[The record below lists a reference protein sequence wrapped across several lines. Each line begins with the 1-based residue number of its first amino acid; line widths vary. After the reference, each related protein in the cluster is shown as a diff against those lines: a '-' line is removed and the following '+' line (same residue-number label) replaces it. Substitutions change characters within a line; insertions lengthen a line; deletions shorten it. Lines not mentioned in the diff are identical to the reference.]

1 MHRLIFAWFKEQW
14 LNLSILAA
22 LLIIINLCM
31 YIGWKI
37 LGEPGGTLISLLR
50 DGIDMLHAFGGG
62 GVHPDNLEA
71 SFLAV
76 GWRHPIVVAMLAGYA
91 TARGSRSVATEIE
104 EDRAELLFSLPYPR
118 FVIVLLHFFS
128 TILGIAFLTGA
139 FVFSGIFF
147 GNILGPEIAAS
158 NYIATGF
165 ATIGFYGA
173 MAAIAYFFSSF
184 LRRGGWALNLSL
196 LVILVLYA
204 VDFAG
209 NLGLF
214 ESYQK
219 YTLFANYRVAES
231 LGGMTTLG
239 GEALGFWAVAA
250 FFLAISLVVTT
261 VRDL

>member
-1 MHRLIFAWFKEQW
+1 MHRLIFVWLKEQW

-22 LLIIINLCM
+22 LLVVINLCM

-37 LGEPGGTLISLLR
+37 LGDSGGTLIGLLR
-50 DGIDMLHAFGGG
+50 DGIDMLHAFGGE
-62 GVHPDNLEA
+62 GVHLDNLEA

-76 GWRHPIVVAMLAGYA
+76 GWRHPIVVAILAGYA
-91 TARGSRSVATEIE
+91 SARGSRSVATEIE

-118 FVIVLLHFFS
+118 FVIVLLHFLS
-128 TILGIAFLTGA
+128 TMLGIAILTAA

-147 GNILGPEIAAS
+147 GNILGPEIAAA
-158 NYIATGF
+158 NYMATGF
-165 ATIGFYGA
+165 ATVGFYGA
-173 MAAIAYFFSSF
+173 MAALAYFFSSF

-196 LVILVLYA
+196 LVILILYA

-214 ESYQK
+214 ESFQK
-219 YTLFANYRVAES
+219 YTLFANYKVAES
-231 LGGMTTLG
+231 LGGMTSLG
-239 GEALGFWAVAA
+239 GETFGFWAVAA
-250 FFLAISLVVTT
+250 SFLAISLVITT

>member
-1 MHRLIFAWFKEQW
+1 MHRLIFAWLKEQW

-22 LLIIINLCM
+22 FLVFINLCL

-37 LGEPGGTLISLLR
+37 LGVPDSSLIGLVR
-50 DGIDMLHAFGGG
+50 DGIEMIHAFGGG

-104 EDRAELLFSLPYPR
+104 EGRAELLFSLPYPR
-118 FVIVLLHFFS
+118 FVIVLLHFCS
-128 TILGIAFLTGA
+128 TLLGIALLTA
-139 FVFSGIFF
+139 ALVFSSIVF
-147 GNILGPEIAAS
+147 GNLLGPEIAAS

-165 ATIGFYGA
+165 VTVALYGV
-173 MAAIAYFFSSF
+173 MAALAYFFSSF

-204 VDFAG
+204 VNFAG

-231 LGGMTTLG
+231 LGGITTLG
-239 GEALGFWAVAA
+239 GEALGFWGVTVVL
-250 FFLAISLVVTT
+250 LAISLMVTT
-261 VRDL
+261 IRDL